1 MQGEKHLEERV
12 QREKDKENKL
22 SGQHMDMNAEAKLFF
37 NTVLPGV
44 SGGIRI
50 SRDDEK
56 FSVKYMSEAV
66 AAIQG
71 YSVDELMKVSGGNTI
86 NNCYV
91 ADRQH
96 LMNQMR
102 HDFNLGDTYALKYR
116 VRAKDGTLKWI
127 LDSGMKVRSPEGEEL
142 YYSLIQ
148 DVTQL
153 EKSNLKIKNTLDML
167 AQMVG
172 SLNSGVLAYTIP
184 DHTVL
189 MMNEEAKRLFGIG
202 QEPVE
207 GVFQHLT
214 RDKVVK
220 EDYGEIQSVIR
231 LLKESGDG
239 VTYVFRT
246 RMKDGQTYKI
256 QAHTKLLQFDDGT
269 RFILSSLLDITEQ
282 SALTEML
289 SQERKRYRD
298 ALTANC
304 EFSFSF
310 DVTEGFIRQEY
321 VTKQGFNLLR
331 ELDLRVPVRFDFM
344 MQEWIR
350 VMKPRFL
357 NENIVVLLNC
367 EELISRFK
375 RGDTRVEFEY
385 RNSSGKKF
393 TRVSALLSENS
404 VNGHVIAVVSAV
416 DITEER
422 IEEQET
428 KQALMDAY
436 DAANRANQ
444 AKSDFLSHMSH
455 DIRTPMNAIIG
466 MTSIAATHLDDKD
479 RVADCLAKV
488 TSSSKHL
495 LTLINEVLD
504 MSKIESGKMELTE
517 EEINLPE
524 LIDNLLVMVRPQLD
538 AKGHELK
545 LTIQNVEH
553 EHVVGDSLHIQQAFV
568 NIMSNAVKYTPE
580 KGKISFT
587 ITEKVTNQPKVG
599 CYEFV
604 FEDNG
609 IGMSP
614 EYLEH
619 IFEPFSRADES
630 SHNKVQGTGLGLAIT
645 LNIIRMMGGD
655 VKVESEEGKGS
666 KFIVTMFLKL
676 RDVTEVSCE
685 QFLNLPVLVADDEK
699 SACESTCIMLK
710 ELGMRGE
717 WVLTGGEAVEK
728 VREAKASGN
737 DYFAVILDWHMPQ
750 MNGIAAAKEIRKI
763 MGDGVTIIMLSAH
776 DWTEIEMEA
785 RAAGVDAFISKPL
798 FKSRLLYLFRS
809 LAEEE
814 DTQVKEEK
822 KEQTHQEDF
831 TGRRVLL
838 VEDNEINA
846 EIAQEIL
853 ESTGLMVDHVWDG
866 SQAVNTLLEIEPGY
880 YDLVFMDVQMPVM
893 NGYEAARAIRSTGRK
908 DLVKIPIIAMT
919 ANAFAEDVQTAMNAG
934 MNQHIAKPLDISQLM
949 GALNKWL
956 EN

>member
-12 QREKDKENKL
+12 QREIERERKIFRQHIDK
-22 SGQHMDMNAEAKLFF
+22 NAELKLLLE
-37 NTVLPGV
+37 TVLHGV
-44 SGGIRI
+44 TGGIKI
-50 SRDDEK
+50 SQDDEK
-56 FSVKYMSEAV
+56 LSIKYVSESA

-71 YSVDELMKVSGGNTI
+71 YTVDEYMEVSRGNTMD
-86 NNCYV
+86 NCYTP
-91 ADRQH
+91 DRH
-96 LMNQMR
+96 LLVTYKR
-102 HDFNLGDTYALKYR
+102 KDFKVGDTYAVKYR

-127 LDSGMKVRSPEGEEL
+127 LDSGMKVLDPHGYYL
-142 YYSLIQ
+142 YYSLLQ
-148 DVTQL
+148 DVTEV
-153 EKSNLKIKNTLDML
+153 EKGNMKIKNTLDML

-172 SLNSGVLAYTIP
+172 SLNSGVLAYSIP

-189 MMNEEAKRLFGIG
+189 MMNEEAKRLFGIE
-202 QEPVE
+202 QESVE
-207 GVFQHLT
+207 GVFHHLT
-214 RDKVVK
+214 RDKVVE
-220 EDYGEIQSVIR
+220 EDFGEIQSVIR

-246 RMKDGQTYKI
+246 RMKDGEIYKI
-256 QAHTKLLQFDDGT
+256 QAHTKLLEFDDGT

-282 SALTEML
+282 SVLTDLL
-289 SQERKRYRD
+289 SQERKQYRD
-298 ALTANC
+298 ALMANC

-310 DVTEGFIRQEY
+310 DVTEGIIRREFI
-321 VTKQGFNLLR
+321 TKQGFNLLR
-331 ELDLRVPVRFDFM
+331 KLELSVPARFDLM
-344 MQEWIR
+344 IQEWIR
-350 VMKPRFL
+350 VMSPQFL
-357 NENIVVLLNC
+357 HANVADTLNC
-367 EELISRFK
+367 EEVISRFRQGESRLELEYSNPSEDK
-375 RGDTRVEFEY
+375 YTRI
-385 RNSSGKKF
+385 
-393 TRVSALLSENS
+393 TALLSENS
-404 VNGHVIAVVSAV
+404 ENGHVLAFVSAV

-422 IEEQET
+422 MMEQKS
-428 KQALMDAY
+428 KQALKDAY
-436 DAANRANQ
+436 EAANRANQ

-466 MTSIAATHLDDKD
+466 MTAIAATHLDDKE

-545 LTIQNVEH
+545 VAIQNVEH
-553 EHVVGDSLHIQQAFV
+553 EDVVGDRLHIQQAFV
-568 NIMSNAVKYTPE
+568 NIMGNAVKYTPE
-580 KGKISFT
+580 HGKISLT
-587 ITEKVTNQPKVG
+587 ISEKVTNQPKVG

-614 EYLEH
+614 GFLEH

-655 VKVESEEGKGS
+655 VKVESELGKGS
-666 KFIVTMFLKL
+666 KFIVTIYLKL
-676 RDVTEVSCE
+676 QEVSEVNYE

-699 SACESTCIMLK
+699 DACESACQMLK
-710 ELGMRGE
+710 ELGMSGE
-717 WVLTGGEAVEK
+717 WALTGEEAVEK
-728 VREAKASGN
+728 VRTSMESGTQ
-737 DYFAVILDWHMPQ
+737 YFAVILGLQ
-750 MNGIAAAKEIRKI
+750 MSGMNSVATAKEIRRLV
-763 MGDGVTIIMLSAH
+763 GDDVTIIILSAY

-809 LAEEE
+809 LVGEEISGE
-814 DTQVKEEK
+814 
-822 KEQTHQEDF
+822 KEQEQESRQDF

-853 ESTGLMVDHVWDG
+853 ENTGLMVDHVWDG
-866 SQAVNTLLEIEPGY
+866 SQAVNTLIDIEPGY

-893 NGYEAARAIRSTGRK
+893 NGYEAARAIRATDRK
-908 DLVKIPIIAMT
+908 DLKKIPIIAMT

-934 MNQHIAKPLDISQLM
+934 MNQHIAKPLDFSQLM
-949 GALNKWL
+949 NALNKWL

>member
-12 QREKDKENKL
+12 QREIDKERQL
-22 SGQHMDMNAEAKLFF
+22 SRQHIDMNAELKLFLE
-37 NTVLPGV
+37 TVLPGV
-44 SGGIRI
+44 SGGIKI
-50 SRDDEK
+50 SREDEK
-56 FSVKYMSEAV
+56 FSIKYISEAA

-71 YSVDELMKVSGGNTI
+71 YSVDEFMEISGGNTVD
-86 NNCYV
+86 NCYV

-96 LMNQMR
+96 LVNEMR
-102 HDFNLGDTYALKYR
+102 HDFNVGDTYALKYR

-127 LDSGMKVRSPEGEEL
+127 LDSGMKVHGPEGEDF

-153 EKSNLKIKNTLDML
+153 EKGNMKIKNTLDML

-184 DHTVL
+184 DHTIL

-202 QEPVE
+202 REPVE
-207 GVFQHLT
+207 GVFQHLI

-246 RMKDGQTYKI
+246 RMKDGQIYKI

-331 ELDLRVPVRFDFM
+331 ELKLPVPVRFDFVI
-344 MQEWIR
+344 QEWIR
-350 VMKPRFL
+350 VMKPQFL
-357 NENIVVLLNC
+357 NENTPSVLNC
-367 EELISRFK
+367 EELISRFR

-385 RNSSGKKF
+385 SNTSGDKF
-393 TRVSALLSENS
+393 TRVSVLLSENS
-404 VNGHVIAVVSAV
+404 VNGHVLAFVSAV

-466 MTSIAATHLDDKD
+466 MTAIAATHLDDKE

-538 AKGHELK
+538 AKGHELNVE
-545 LTIQNVEH
+545 IRNVEH

-580 KGKISFT
+580 NGKISFT

-614 EYLEH
+614 EYLKH
-619 IFEPFSRADES
+619 IFEPFSRADET

-645 LNIIRMMGGD
+645 LNLIRMMGGD

-676 RDVTEVSCE
+676 RDVTEVNCE

-710 ELGMRGE
+710 ELGMQGE
-717 WVLTGGEAVEK
+717 CVFTGAEAVEK
-728 VREAKASGN
+728 VREAKAKGN

-750 MNGIAAAKEIRKI
+750 MNGVAAAKEIRKI

-785 RAAGVDAFISKPL
+785 RSAGVDAFISKPL

-809 LAEEE
+809 LSEEE
-814 DTQVKEEK
+814 NPEKEAE
-822 KEQTHQEDF
+822 KEQAPSEDF

-893 NGYEAARAIRSTGRK
+893 NGYEAARAIRATGRK

-919 ANAFAEDVQTAMNAG
+919 ANAFAEDVQTAINAG

-949 GALNKWL
+949 NALNKWL